1 VFLPARTRCL
11 IFFASGDWETK
22 AFSDVRVEATLLFVF
37 FEDLGMC
44 PVPERCSLY
53 LRAYNR
59 ATNPDL
65 TSETDGLGVN
75 RREILGDGVGAH
87 VV

>member
-1 VFLPARTRCL
+1 MFHHDVKTTAAKKGVFLPARTRCL

-53 LRAYNR
+53 LRA
-59 ATNPDL
+59 
-65 TSETDGLGVN
+65 
-75 RREILGDGVGAH
+75 
-87 VV
+87 